1 METLLDII
9 AKQGVELSHNA
20 KRIIDEQIQ
29 SVLMSD
35 ANVPVIYAG
44 SATSRA
50 GLTASD
56 TMDMDLVLN

>member
-1 METLLDII
+1 
-9 AKQGVELSHNA
+9 
-20 KRIIDEQIQ
+20 
-29 SVLMSD
+29 MSD